1 MFLTCFLNLFCG
13 GLSME
18 QEKGWIV
25 AGSYFVCDQTGEKVD
40 VPEGMTADEVLS
52 LLLRGERP

>member
-1 MFLTCFLNLFCG
+1 
-13 GLSME
+13 ME